1 MSFFFG
7 QESLTIIE
15 WILRGIIAYIILL
28 LAAKLLGQRAISQ
41 LRLLDFIIAIIL
53 GNILAHPLSDEGLGM
68 TGSITTTIVL
78 VVMYSISLKLTLK
91 SLKFEKFLSPLP
103 IPIISNGKILYKN
116 LTKARISLDFLLSE
130 LRIEKIDDIKKIAIA
145 LWEPGGRISVF
156 LDTAY
161 QTLTPNDM
169 KITKNPFTLPKVI
182 IKDGNVDKN
191 VLKEISKTKG
201 WLVKILKTTYNT
213 EVKSVLL
220 ATIDNNLT
228 IQIYFK

>member
-1 MSFFFG
+1 MRFFFG

-15 WILRGIIAYIILL
+15 WSLRGIIAYIILL

-78 VVMYSISLKLTLK
+78 VVMYSLSLKLTLK
-91 SLKFEKFLSPLP
+91 SVKFEKFLSPLP
-103 IPIISNGKILYKN
+103 IPIISNGEILYKN
-116 LTKARISLDFLLSE
+116 LAKARISLDFLLSE

-169 KITKNPFTLPKVI
+169 QITKTPFILPKVI
-182 IKDGNVDKN
+182 IKDGNIDKN
-191 VLKEISKTKG
+191 VLKEINKTKD
-201 WLVKILKTTYNT
+201 WLINILKTTYNT
-213 EVKSVLL
+213 EADSVLL
-220 ATIDNNLT
+220 ATIDNNLV
-228 IQIYFK
+228 IQIYLK